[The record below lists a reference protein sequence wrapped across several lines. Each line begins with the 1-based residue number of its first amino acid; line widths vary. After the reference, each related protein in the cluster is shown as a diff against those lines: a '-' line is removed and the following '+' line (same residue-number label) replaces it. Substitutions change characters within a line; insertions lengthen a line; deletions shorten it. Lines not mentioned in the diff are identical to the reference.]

1 MLQNFFDD
9 IQQDESYTITEP
21 VTLAEAK
28 AQCIVTHTEDDDYFT
43 NILIA
48 ACRATVENYCHI
60 SLVEKTVTA
69 SLRIENNIST
79 RFPSGYCS
87 PQDQDNVI
95 ELPYGPVKENPSVT
109 QISVNGTISSLTENQ
124 EYSLTG
130 SLYKN
135 IVLNGAGTF
144 LLVYKTGY
152 QNAIPRDLKL
162 AILNE
167 ISFRYEK
174 RGDETKRY
182 NADVPGVCAAAQVL
196 ADKYRRVAWH

>member
-9 IQQDESYTITEP
+9 IEQEESYTITEP

-28 AQCIVTHTEDDDYFT
+28 AQCIVTYTEDDDYFT
-43 NILIA
+43 NVLIP
-48 ACRATVENYCHI
+48 ACRAILENYCHI

-69 SLRIENNIST
+69 TLRIENNITT
-79 RFPSGYCS
+79 RFPSGYCN

-95 ELPYGPVKENPSVT
+95 ELPYGPVKEDPAVT
-109 QISVNGTISSLTENQ
+109 QISPNGAISSLTENE

-135 IVLNGAGTF
+135 IILNTTGTF

-167 ISFRYEK
+167 IAFRYDK

-182 NADVPGVCAAAQVL
+182 AADTPGVCAAAQVL